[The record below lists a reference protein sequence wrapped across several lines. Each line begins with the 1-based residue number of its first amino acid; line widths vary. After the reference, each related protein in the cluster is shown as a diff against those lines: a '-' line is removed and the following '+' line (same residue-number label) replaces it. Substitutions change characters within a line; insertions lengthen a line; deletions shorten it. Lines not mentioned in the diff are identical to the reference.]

1 MGRGIRLPNRPTE
14 DNAGVRGNS
23 LAAEFGGIDAVNSA
37 TGSAGNVATVP
48 TVNGVPNP
56 PPNASAAPKG
66 DSKFLFTGLCEA
78 LNNWQQGLV
87 KDGTYEIADQYEIQF
102 VPASMANAR
111 NKKPGNVDQ
120 SHTPLQQANT
130 AKTALDPATNTV
142 SVTGRAMPVRA
153 GTQIIQYIN
162 QVLLGS
168 TYVSEQQLYQ
178 NNELTQKTEK
188 NPSGNNKPTAWF
200 KISAQVTPL
209 GVDRER
215 NDQAYKIVYIVS
227 PYGINET
234 RSEYFPQ
241 TSFRGVHKN
250 YNYWFTGEN
259 TSILNYEQVLNNL
272 YFAVISESLNDR
284 RQQETNRDAL
294 YDLSFGPGK
303 KSWQT
308 RSNQSDQYA
317 SGNTNEPAANLADF
331 LYTPD
336 DFTSISLKIVGD
348 PAWIPQG
355 ETSGGIT
362 ENNFS
367 FAAFNSDDGINFD
380 AQEVA
385 FSVVF
390 NQPEDY
396 NFDTGLME
404 VASNFKKNNGEFGR
418 NYPPQQQV
426 YKTATIRHSFSRGSF
441 TQNLEGL
448 LYLDI
453 LKKRNTSKET
463 ADTRPITPQPTT
475 SRQADPGMVSGGDGL
490 TNFPGSITNSSE
502 PPGNST
508 VPPDQNLDTNTQPL
522 QQTNPTSSGDIA
534 SIGVGDE
541 DAQQVAFTPPP
552 VPATADQLAAVSNGV
567 RPTAQEIQ
575 AINAYIAAGSPSSGP
590 LRESYVDAQTAFNNR
605 VTTSGPTTSA
615 QPPQYGNKEA

>member
-1 MGRGIRLPNRPTE
+1 MGRGIRLPDKPTE

-23 LAAEFGGIDAVNSA
+23 LSAEFGGVDAVNSA
-37 TGSAGNVATVP
+37 TGSAGNVP

-56 PPNASAAPKG
+56 PPKASAAPKG

-78 LNNWQQGLV
+78 LNYWQQGLV

-130 AKTALDPATNTV
+130 AKTTLDPATNTV
-142 SVTGRAMPVRA
+142 SVAGRALPVSR
-153 GTQIIQYIN
+153 GTQIIQYID
-162 QVLLGS
+162 QVLRGS

-188 NPSGNNKPTAWF
+188 NPSGNDKPTAWY
-200 KISAQVTPL
+200 KISAQVTSL
-209 GVDRER
+209 GVDTKR

-234 RSEYFPQ
+234 RSQYFPQ
-241 TSFRGVHKN
+241 TRFRGVHKN
-250 YNYWFTGEN
+250 YDYWFTGKN
-259 TSILNYEQVLNNL
+259 TSVLNYEQQLNNL
-272 YFAVISESLNDR
+272 YFAVISESINDR
-284 RQQETNRDAL
+284 RQQVTNRDDL
-294 YDLSFGPGK
+294 YNLSYGAGK

-317 SGNTNEPAANLADF
+317 SGNTNEPGANLADF

-396 NFDTGLME
+396 NLDTGLME
-404 VASNFKKNNGEFGR
+404 VASNFKKENGEFGR
-418 NYPPQQQV
+418 NYPQQQQV
-426 YKTATIRHSFSRGSF
+426 YKTATIRHTFSRGAF

-448 LYLDI
+448 LYLDVS
-453 LKKRNTSKET
+453 KKRTTDKET
-463 ADTRPITPQPTT
+463 ADTRPITPQSTT
-475 SRQADPGMVSGGDGL
+475 SRQADPDIVSGVNSQA
-490 TNFPGSITNSSE
+490 NFPGSISNGSE

-508 VPPDQNLDTNTQPL
+508 VPPDQNLDINAQPL
-522 QQTNPTSSGDIA
+522 QQTNPTSSGDITSLA
-534 SIGVGDE
+534 AGDE
-541 DAQQVAFTPPP
+541 DAQQVAFRPPP

-567 RPTAQEIQ
+567 RPTAQEIE
-575 AINAYIAAGSPSSGP
+575 ARNAYIAAGSPSSGP
-590 LRESYVDAQTAFNNR
+590 LREAYVDGGTAFNNR
-605 VTTSGPTTSA
+605 VTASGPTTSA
-615 QPPQYGNKEA
+615 QPPQYGNREA

>member
-1 MGRGIRLPNRPTE
+1 MGRGIRLPNKPTE

-23 LAAEFGGIDAVNSA
+23 LSAEFGGVDAVNSA
-37 TGSAGNVATVP
+37 TGSAGNVAAVP

-56 PPNASAAPKG
+56 PPKASAAPKG

-78 LNNWQQGLV
+78 LNNWQLGLV
-87 KDGTYEIADQYEIQF
+87 KNGPYEIADQYEIQF

-142 SVTGRAMPVRA
+142 SVDGRAMPVRA
-153 GTQIIQYIN
+153 GTQIIQYID
-162 QVLLGS
+162 QVLRGS

-188 NPSGNNKPTAWF
+188 NPSGNDKPTAWY

-209 GVDRER
+209 GFDRGR

-234 RSEYFPQ
+234 RSQYFPQ
-241 TSFRGVHKN
+241 TVFRGVHKN

-259 TSILNYEQVLNNL
+259 TSVLNYEQLLNNL
-272 YFAVISESLNDR
+272 YFRVISESLDDS
-284 RQQETNRDAL
+284 RQQVTNRDDL
-294 YDLSFGPGK
+294 YK

-331 LYTPD
+331 LYTAD

-355 ETSGGIT
+355 EASGGIT

-404 VASNFKKNNGEFGR
+404 VASNFKKENGEFGR
-418 NYPPQQQV
+418 NYPQQQQV
-426 YKTATIRHSFSRGSF
+426 YKTATIRHTFSRGAF

-448 LYLDI
+448 LYLDV
-453 LKKRNTSKET
+453 LKKRTTNKET
-463 ADTRPITPQPTT
+463 GDTRPITPQPPT
-475 SRQADPGMVSGGDGL
+475 SRSADPDIVSSVNGQA
-490 TNFPGSITNSSE
+490 NFPGLISNGSE

-534 SIGVGDE
+534 SLTVGDE

-552 VPATADQLAAVSNGV
+552 VPATADQLAAVSNGI

-575 AINAYIAAGSPSSGP
+575 ARNAYIAAGSPSSGP

-615 QPPQYGNKEA
+615 QPPQYGNREA